1 MAGVR
6 YDLKPGE
13 VFLLTLKQGR
23 AAYLGVQT
31 ADPWFLAADARRH
44 TASLNTSQAEPNGD
58 GTYTYVVAA
67 EDPGVANW
75 LDTGGLSQ
83 GLALPR
89 WQAVPAGEPVK
100 DYLLEARRMSRAELD
115 RSYLGLKRLSEPER
129 TRQRLRHAEE
139 HALRF
144 QH

>member
-6 YDLKPGE
+6 YDLKPNE
-13 VFLLTLKQGR
+13 VFLITLKKGR

-31 ADPWFLAADARRH
+31 ADPWFLAADARQH
-44 TASLNTSQAEPNGD
+44 TASLNNAQVEPNGD
-58 GTYTYVVAA
+58 DTYTYVVSA

-75 LDTGGLSQ
+75 LDTGGLYQ

-89 WQAVPAGEPVK
+89 WQAVPPGEPVK
-100 DYLLEARRMSRAELD
+100 DYLLEARLMTRAELD
-115 RSYLGLKRLSEPER
+115 RNYPALKRLAPPAR
-129 TRQRLRHAEE
+129 ARQRLQHAEE